1 MFDMRRREFITLLG
15 GAAAAWPLAATAQQ
29 AAMPVIGFL
38 SSRSPEDSVYVLDAF
53 RQGLRDTGF
62 IEGYNI
68 SIEFRWA
75 RGQYEQLPALAAD
88 LVNRRVAVLA
98 ALGGHLSAVAA
109 TQATSTIPIVF
120 VMGDPVKAGLVK
132 SFNRPGGN
140 ATGSVPLSIE
150 LEPKRFGLLLELV
163 PGVPLIGALLNPN
176 YPPAISQLQD
186 LEQAARSAGKNLF
199 VAKASNDAEL
209 NAGFASLLQ
218 QRVGALL
225 VTGDPYFDSR
235 RDWIIAFAAQN
246 RLPAV
251 YTFREYAIAG
261 GLVSYGPS
269 VTEAYRNSGIYAGRI
284 LKGAKPADLPVV
296 VATKFDFVINLK
308 TAKALGI
315 EIPPTLLARADE
327 VIE

>member
-1 MFDMRRREFITLLG
+1 MTPNRRVTWQATSDD
-15 GAAAAWPLAATAQQ
+15 GAASWPLAARAQQ
-29 AAMPVIGFL
+29 PAMPVIGFL

-53 RQGLRDTGF
+53 RQGLRETGF
-62 IEGYNI
+62 VDGHNI

-75 RGQYEQLPALAAD
+75 RGQYQQLPALAAD
-88 LVNRRVAVLA
+88 LVSRRVAVLA
-98 ALGGHLSAVAA
+98 AVGGDPSGIAA
-109 TQATSTIPIVF
+109 KQATSTIPIVF

-140 ATGSVPLSIE
+140 VTGSVPLTTE
-150 LEPKRFGLLLELV
+150 TEPKRLGFLHELV
-163 PGVPLIGALLNPN
+163 PGVRLIGALLNPN
-176 YPPAISQLQD
+176 YPTAASQLQD
-186 LEQAARSAGKNLF
+186 LEQAARTIGKPLF
-199 VAKASNDAEL
+199 VAKASDDAEL
-209 NAGFASLLQ
+209 NAAFASLLQ

-225 VTGDPYFDSR
+225 VTSDPYFDSR

-251 YTFREYAIAG
+251 YSFREYAVAG

-296 VATKFDFVINLK
+296 LATKFDFVINLK
-308 TAKALGI
+308 TAKALGL
-315 EIPPTLLARADE
+315 EVPATLLARADE

>member
-1 MFDMRRREFITLLG
+1 MRRRDFIQVIIG
-15 GAAAAWPLAATAQQ
+15 GAAVWPFTAQAQ
-29 AAMPVIGFL
+29 QPAMPVIGFL

-53 RQGLRDTGF
+53 RQGLRDADF
-62 IEGYNI
+62 VEGHSI

-75 RGQYEQLPALAAD
+75 RGQYQRLPALAAD

-98 ALGGHLSAVAA
+98 AVGGEPSALAA
-109 TQATSTIPIVF
+109 NQATSTIPIVF

-140 ATGSVPLSIE
+140 ATGSVPRSTEIE
-150 LEPKRFGLLLELV
+150 SKKLGLLHELV
-163 PGVPLIGALLNPN
+163 PDIPLIGVLANPN
-176 YPPAISQLQD
+176 YPTAATQLQD
-186 LEQAARSAGKNLF
+186 LEQAARSVGKRLF
-199 VAKASNDAEL
+199 PAKASDDAEL
-209 NAGFASLLQ
+209 NAAFASLLQ

-225 VTGDPYFDSR
+225 VTSDPYFDSR
-235 RDWIIAFAAQN
+235 RDRIIAFAAQN

-251 YTFREYAIAG
+251 YTWREYAIAG

-284 LKGAKPADLPVV
+284 LKGAKPSDLPVV
-296 VATKFDFVINLK
+296 QAVKFDFVINLQ
-308 TAKALGI
+308 TAKALGFTV
-315 EIPPTLLARADE
+315 PPTLLARADE